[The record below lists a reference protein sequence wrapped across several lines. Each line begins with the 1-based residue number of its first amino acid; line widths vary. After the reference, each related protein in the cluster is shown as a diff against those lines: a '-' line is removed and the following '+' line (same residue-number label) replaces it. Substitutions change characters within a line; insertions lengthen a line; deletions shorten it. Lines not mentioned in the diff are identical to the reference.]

1 MKVTTIRKAG
11 AAALAG
17 AMAFSC
23 ASCALFGPNK
33 KEIVEAGD
41 TFASTLLKRDAGKI
55 IKLTT
60 EDEDSDVA
68 EALEMIFDE
77 ETLSDDQKKFVDAV
91 SDTITYEVDE
101 ESVEINK
108 DEASADVTFTMVD
121 YEKAL
126 DGDFEDIDA
135 VLDLLDD
142 CEDIKEVEITLEFEK
157 DDDEWLLSNIDD
169 EEFGELFDYY
179 IYELNLTPAVAV
191 DYTDIWPGT
200 SGIISEVYF
209 IDDITAYESSLTYDV
224 YFNGSLI
231 DSNLAAVVADT
242 NTIWCDYATELEA
255 GEYEIVVYLDG
266 VELTSMS
273 TTVEETGTTP
283 TVTDDTVSTNDY
295 SYVFIADGQLAD
307 LVRAVDW
314 YLDDGY
320 GYYSFNNGIEY
331 DIYFSDELTY
341 DDVVGITFNIYD
353 GDGNTLAEGETVYGS
368 NISYGTNED
377 GYYYVY
383 LPYQTEEGLASGTYY
398 IEVFNPDGTTLM
410 TDSCVVE

>member
-60 EDEDSDVA
+60 EEKDSEAA
-68 EALEMIFDE
+68 ETLEMIFDE
-77 ETLSDDQKKFVDAV
+77 SVYSDDQKKFIDAV

-101 ESVEINK
+101 ESVEVSK
-108 DEASADVTFTMVD
+108 EEASVDVKFSMVD

-126 DGDFEDIDA
+126 EVDVADIDE

-295 SYVFIADGQLAD
+295 SYVFTADGQLAD
-307 LVRAVDW
+307 LVQAVDW
-314 YLDDGY
+314 YMDDGY
-320 GYYSFNNGIEY
+320 GYYSFNDGIEY
-331 DIYFSDELTY
+331 DIYFSDALTY

-353 GDGNTLAEGETVYGS
+353 EDGNTLAEGETVYGS

-383 LPYQTEEGLASGTYY
+383 LPYQTEDGLASGTYY

-410 TDSCVVE
+410 TDYCVVL

>member
-33 KEIVEAGD
+33 KEIVEAAD

-60 EDEDSDVA
+60 EDEDSEAA
-68 EALEMIFDE
+68 ETLEMIFDE
-77 ETLSDDQKKFVDAV
+77 SVYSDDQKKFIDAV

-101 ESVEINK
+101 ESVEVSK
-108 DEASADVTFTMVD
+108 EEASVDVKFSMVD

-126 DGDFEDIDA
+126 EVDVADIDE

-224 YFNGSLI
+224 YFNGSLV

-295 SYVFIADGQLAD
+295 SYVFTADGQLAD

-314 YLDDGY
+314 YMDDGY
-320 GYYSFNNGIEY
+320 GYYSFNDGIEY

-383 LPYQTEEGLASGTYY
+383 LPYQTEDGLASGTYY

>member
-33 KEIVEAGD
+33 KEIVEAAD
-41 TFASTLLKRDAGKI
+41 TFAGTLLKQDAGKI

-77 ETLSDDQKKFVDAV
+77 DTLSDDQKKFVDAV

-135 VLDLLDD
+135 VLDALEDCDD
-142 CEDIKEVEITLEFEK
+142 TKEVEVTLEFEK
-157 DDDEWLLSNIDD
+157 DDDEWLVSNIDD
-169 EEFGELFDYY
+169 DSFGDIFDFY
-179 IYELNLTPAVAV
+179 IYELNLTPAVEVISAEC
-191 DYTDIWPGT
+191 WPSI
-200 SGIISEVYF
+200 SGLISEVDF
-209 IDDITAYESSLTYDV
+209 TDDITAYESNFTFDV
-224 YFNGSLI
+224 YYNGSL
-231 DSNLAAVVADT
+231 LASDQPAVVADT
-242 NTIWCDYATELEA
+242 TEIWCDYDMWSGFDP

-266 VELTSMS
+266 VEITSMS
-273 TTVEETGTTP
+273 TTVEEAVTTES
-283 TVTDDTVSTNDY
+283 TASGAVGGDYASELSSTDWWFDNGDDTYDVGVTEIELDFYFNVDVSNESFTFD
-295 SYVFIADGQLAD
+295 VFDADG
-307 LVRAVDW
+307 
-314 YLDDGY
+314 
-320 GYYSFNNGIEY
+320 
-331 DIYFSDELTY
+331 
-341 DDVVGITFNIYD
+341 
-353 GDGNTLAEGETVYGS
+353 
-368 NISYGTNED
+368 
-377 GYYYVY
+377 
-383 LPYQTEEGLASGTYY
+383 
-398 IEVFNPDGTTLM
+398 NPALRQ
-410 TDSCVVE
+410 

>member
-33 KEIVEAGD
+33 KEIVEAAD
-41 TFASTLLKRDAGKI
+41 TFAGTLLKQDAGKI

-77 ETLSDDQKKFVDAV
+77 DTLSDDQKKFVDAV

-135 VLDLLDD
+135 VLDALEDCDD
-142 CEDIKEVEITLEFEK
+142 TKEVEVTLEFEK
-157 DDDEWLLSNIDD
+157 DDDEWLVSNIDD
-169 EEFGELFDYY
+169 DSFGDIFDFY
-179 IYELNLTPAVAV
+179 IYELNLTPAVEVISAEC
-191 DYTDIWPGT
+191 WPSI
-200 SGIISEVYF
+200 SGLISEVDF
-209 IDDITAYESSLTYDV
+209 TDDITAYESNFTFDV
-224 YFNGSLI
+224 YYNGSL
-231 DSNLAAVVADT
+231 LASDQPAVVADT
-242 NTIWCDYATELEA
+242 TEIWCDYDMWSGFDP

-266 VELTSMS
+266 VEITSMS
-273 TTVEETGTTP
+273 TTVEEAVTTES
-283 TVTDDTVSTNDY
+283 TASGAVGGDYASELSSTDWWFDNGDDTYDVGVTEIELDFYFNVDVSNESFTFD
-295 SYVFIADGQLAD
+295 VFDA
-307 LVRAVDW
+307 
-314 YLDDGY
+314 
-320 GYYSFNNGIEY
+320 
-331 DIYFSDELTY
+331 
-341 DDVVGITFNIYD
+341 
-353 GDGNTLAEGETVYGS
+353 DGNTIDSYIVPTINSYSVYCIWDPGYEIPEG
-368 NISYGTNED
+368 
-377 GYYYVY
+377 GYYIQ
-383 LPYQTEEGLASGTYY
+383 LFDSDASDANFIGSGYC
-398 IEVFNPDGTTLM
+398 EVK
-410 TDSCVVE
+410 

>member
-60 EDEDSDVA
+60 EEKDSEAA
-68 EALEMIFDE
+68 ETLEMIFDE
-77 ETLSDDQKKFVDAV
+77 SVYSDDQKKFIDAV

-101 ESVEINK
+101 ESVEVSK
-108 DEASADVTFTMVD
+108 EEASVDVKFSMVD

-126 DGDFEDIDA
+126 EVDVADIDE

-231 DSNLAAVVADT
+231 DSNLSAVVADT

-295 SYVFIADGQLAD
+295 SYVFTADGQLAD
-307 LVRAVDW
+307 LVQAVDW
-314 YLDDGY
+314 YMDDGY
-320 GYYSFNNGIEY
+320 GYYSFNDGIEY
-331 DIYFSDELTY
+331 DIYFSDALTY

-353 GDGNTLAEGETVYGS
+353 EDGNTLAEGETVYGS

-383 LPYQTEEGLASGTYY
+383 LPYQTEDGLASGTYY

-410 TDSCVVE
+410 TDYCVVL